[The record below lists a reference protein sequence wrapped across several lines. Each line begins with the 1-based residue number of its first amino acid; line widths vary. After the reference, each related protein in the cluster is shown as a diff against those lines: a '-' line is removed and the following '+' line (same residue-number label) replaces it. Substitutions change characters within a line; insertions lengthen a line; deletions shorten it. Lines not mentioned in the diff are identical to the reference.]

1 MTARFLE
8 TVFTPAVRAAQEAN
22 GSRHAFSHR
31 QGAEGPDR
39 LGEPE
44 AAFIAARDSFYLA
57 SVTETG
63 WPYMQHRGGPPG
75 FVKIID
81 PATIGFADFRG
92 NRQYVSLGNASADD
106 RVALFFM
113 DYARRARLKLLGRMR
128 AVEAGAEPD
137 VVARVTDPGYKAR
150 VERAFVISVEA
161 FDWNC
166 PQHITPRFTAAD
178 LAPSVNAMR
187 ARIAELEAALAQRGA
202 PAPGDDAPASGPAR

>member
-1 MTARFLE
+1 MTARFLD

-113 DYARRARLKLLGRMR
+113 DYARCARLKLLGRMR

-150 VERAFVISVEA
+150 VERVFVISVEA

-178 LAPSVNAMR
+178 LAPSVHAMR

-202 PAPGDDAPASGPAR
+202 PAPGDDAPSSGPAR

>member
-8 TVFTPAVRAAQEAN
+8 TVFTPAVLAAQAAN
-22 GSRHAFSHR
+22 GSREAFTHR
-31 QGAEGPDR
+31 LGADGPDR
-39 LGEPE
+39 IGEPE
-44 AAFIAARDSFYLA
+44 AAFIGARDSFYLA

-75 FVKIID
+75 FVKILD

-92 NRQYVSLGNASADD
+92 NRQYISLGNTSADD

-128 AVEAGAEPD
+128 AVDAGSDPD
-137 VVARVTDPGYKAR
+137 FVALLSDAGDKAR

-161 FDWNC
+161 FEWNC
-166 PQHITPRFTAAD
+166 SQHITPRFTAAD
-178 LAPSVNAMR
+178 LAPSVHAMR
-187 ARIAELEAALAQRGA
+187 ARIAELEAALAER
-202 PAPGDDAPASGPAR
+202 DAAAGGPAG